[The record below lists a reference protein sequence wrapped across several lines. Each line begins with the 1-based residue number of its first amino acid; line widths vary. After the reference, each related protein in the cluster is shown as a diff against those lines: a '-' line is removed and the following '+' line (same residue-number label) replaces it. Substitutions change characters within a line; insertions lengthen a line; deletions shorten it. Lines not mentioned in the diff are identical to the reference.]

1 MTRYSKAAR
10 ESFLKLFEAWE
21 EDLAEKLTEDVST
34 CFRRSGSPG
43 NYTYQSLNSQGRVA
57 ERIMAD
63 TSDTTKPAEQNVL
76 IQLFRYSILFKNF
89 LKSIKKKLS

>member
-21 EDLAEKLTEDVST
+21 EDLDEKLKEDVSQ

-43 NYTYQSLNSQGRVA
+43 SYSYQGLNSQARIA

-63 TSDTTKPAEQNVL
+63 SSDATKPAEQNVL
-76 IQLFRYSILFKNF
+76 IQLFRYSFPL
-89 LKSIKKKLS
+89 LKFF